1 MGPNHCA
8 NNGVPHKI
16 LPLENVRQIHV
27 LEEYQLLLVL
37 ADNVLWQYPLD
48 ITVNGRPDG
57 SHSIVHFGRKIRT
70 NVPFF
75 HVGVCLE
82 KTLIC
87 VPRPSPIVGT
97 DIDIFEPTMPKTEQ
111 KKKTIFS
118 KLSIR
123 SSQLSLMNTQVVPL
137 KPIYNPFDVW
147 AIDNTPSLLI
157 LTSQS
162 GISAVEMK
170 TKTVH
175 RKLHCI

>member
-1 MGPNHCA
+1 MGPHLSVS
-8 NNGVPHKI
+8 NGVPRKI

-48 ITVNGRPDG
+48 ITINGRPDG
-57 SHSIVHFGRKIRT
+57 AQSIVHFGRKIRN

-82 KTLIC
+82 QVLIC
-87 VPRPSPIVGT
+87 VPKPSPIVGT
-97 DIDIFEPTMPKTEQ
+97 DIDIFTPTLPKTEQ
-111 KKKTIFS
+111 KKKSLLS

-123 SSQLSLMNTQVVPL
+123 PNQQSSLINTQVLPL

-147 AIDNTPSLLI
+147 SIDNTPSLLI

-162 GISAVEMK
+162 GMSAVEMK

-175 RKLHCI
+175 RK